1 MSRYRFASGAEE
13 KVIRAFQAPNN
24 FVDLFQQICKIE
36 SDKYIENSN
45 GE

>member
-1 MSRYRFASGAEE
+1 VSGAEE

-24 FVDLFQQICKIE
+24 FVELFHQICRIE
-36 SDKYIENSN
+36 SDKDIENRD